1 VKPSETAGRLICRKV
16 LGDHSA
22 VRDRFNAG
30 VELNAD
36 PVSQRNASFISKKNV
51 ASPSPR
57 SFCRSLDRGGSPT
70 RGGHLKWFAE
80 APRLVLDD

>member
-1 VKPSETAGRLICRKV
+1 MAGSNGVSEPTPARSVKPSETAGRLICRKV

-36 PVSQRNASFISKKNV
+36 PVSQRNAIFHIEEKCCIAITSF
-51 ASPSPR
+51 
-57 SFCRSLDRGGSPT
+57 
-70 RGGHLKWFAE
+70 
-80 APRLVLDD
+80 VLSIA

>member
-36 PVSQRNASFISKKNV
+36 PVSQRERHLSYRRKMLHRHHLV
-51 ASPSPR
+51 R
-57 SFCRSLDRGGSPT
+57 SVDRLT
-70 RGGHLKWFAE
+70 AE
-80 APRLVLDD
+80 DHRREAAI